1 MRGTFIKHCLAVLGI
16 SLAVATVAPAAEAQ
30 GRKFSIVIGSTSFAF
45 FPIYVAH
52 GSGFF
57 KDEGLDVDI
66 VNVPANAT
74 PVAAILSGNAD
85 IAGLGTQAAFS
96 ALDKGQPLRI
106 VMPIMNEYTST
117 IFAHKDVLKQ
127 KGVSRQSPL
136 KDRVEAMRGLKLA
149 STAIGAG
156 PHLMYKYLFAKY
168 ANGTDVDKVAE
179 VVPIGNAGETLAGM
193 QRGIVHVSAFSP
205 PVAEKAVADG
215 FAEILIDFIG
225 GDVPEIKGSVYI
237 ILAATEEKLKRDPEG
252 VRAFIRAMHRAN
264 QLAKTDLMKA
274 GEAAQPFM
282 RNMQSDL
289 YGLGVKAIGPA
300 LPTEPTV
307 SVDGL
312 KRFMSLLEVGGY
324 KYKVDYEKAIANDLV
339 KQAIA
344 EAKK

>member
-1 MRGTFIKHCLAVLGI
+1 MRIVRYLSVLLLA
-16 SLAVATVAPAAEAQ
+16 AMAMFAPKGDAQ
-30 GRKFSIVIGSTSFAF
+30 AQLKKFSVVIGSTSFAF

-57 KDEGLDVDI
+57 SDEGLDVSI
-66 VNVPANAT
+66 INVPANAT

-85 IAGLGTQAAFS
+85 VAGLGTQAGFS
-96 ALDKGQPLRI
+96 ALDKGQEIRLL
-106 VMPIMNEYTST
+106 MPIMNEYTST

-127 KGVSRQSPL
+127 KGVSRASPMR
-136 KDRVEAMRGLKLA
+136 DRVEAMKGLRLA

-168 ANGTDVDKVAE
+168 ADGVDVDKVAE

-193 QRGIVHVSAFSP
+193 QRGVVQVSAFSP

-215 FAEILIDFIG
+215 YAEVLIDFIN

-237 ILAATEEKLKRDPEG
+237 VLAASEAKLKSDPEG
-252 VRAFIRAMHRAN
+252 VKAFIRAMDRAN
-264 QLAKTDLMKA
+264 KLAQADLAKA
-274 GEAAQPFM
+274 GEAARSFM
-282 RNMQSDL
+282 KNMESDL

-300 LPTEPTV
+300 LPHDPTI

-324 KYKVDYEKAIANDLV
+324 RYKVDYEKAISNDLV
-339 KQAIA
+339 RQAVA
-344 EAKK
+344 EKKKN

>member
-1 MRGTFIKHCLAVLGI
+1 MRNIVAAAAAATALVLASAGLSGE
-16 SLAVATVAPAAEAQ
+16 AQAQ
-30 GRKFSIVIGSTSFAF
+30 GRKFSVVIGSTSFAF

-66 VNVPANAT
+66 INVPANAT

-85 IAGLGTQAAFS
+85 IAGLGTQAGFA
-96 ALDKGQPLRI
+96 AITKGQPIRI

-127 KGVSRQSPL
+127 KGVSRASPL

-168 ANGTDVDKVAE
+168 AGGVDVDKVAQ
-179 VVPIGNAGETLAGM
+179 VVPIGNAAETLAGM
-193 QRGIVHVSAFSP
+193 QRGLVQVSAFSP
-205 PVAEKAVADG
+205 PVPEKAVADG
-215 FAEILIDFIG
+215 YAEVLIDFIG

-237 ILAATEEKLKRDPEG
+237 ILAVTEDKLKNDAAG
-252 VRAFIRAMHRAN
+252 VRAFVRAMDRAN
-264 QLAKTDLMKA
+264 RLAQTDLLKA
-274 GEAAQPFM
+274 GNSARTFM
-282 RNMQSDL
+282 KNMDSAL
-289 YGLGVKAIGPA
+289 YDLGVKAIGPA
-300 LPTEPTV
+300 LPTEPTT

-324 KYKVDYEKAIANDLV
+324 KYTVDYEKAHTNDLV
-339 KQAIA
+339 RQAIA
-344 EAKK
+344 ERKK

>member
-1 MRGTFIKHCLAVLGI
+1 MRLVRIAMLLLLAALAVFG
-16 SLAVATVAPAAEAQ
+16 APGESAAQ

-52 GSGFF
+52 GAGYFR
-57 KDEGLDVDI
+57 DEGLDVDI

-85 IAGLGTQAAFS
+85 LAGLGTQAGFS
-96 ALDKGQPLRI
+96 ALDKNQPIRI
-106 VMPIMNEYTST
+106 VMPLMNEYTST

-127 KGVSRQSPL
+127 KGVSRASPL
-136 KDRVEAMRGLKLA
+136 KDRVEAMKGLKLA

-168 ANGTDVDKVAE
+168 AGVDVDKVAE

-193 QRGIVHVSAFSP
+193 QRGIVQVSAFSP

-215 FAEILIDFIG
+215 YAEVLIDFIN

-237 ILAATEEKLKRDPEG
+237 ILAATEEKLKKDPEG
-252 VRAFIRAMHRAN
+252 VKAFIRAIDRAN
-264 QLAKTDLMKA
+264 KLAQSDLTKA
-274 GEAAQPFM
+274 GDAAREFM
-282 RNMQSDL
+282 KSMQSDL

-300 LPTEPTV
+300 LPTEPTT
-307 SVDGL
+307 SIEGL
-312 KRFMSLLEVGGY
+312 KRFMGLLEVGGY
-324 KYKVDYEKAIANDLV
+324 RYKVDYEKAIANDLV
-339 KQAIA
+339 RQAVA
-344 EAKK
+344 EKKK